1 MKEVFP
7 FNNSVETGLR
17 TLCLLNSL
25 YPRSFDL
32 ETLVCLDYLCVH
44 TGDFD
49 KTVKSLHP
57 ANPFRTGELFVR
69 RSIIEEGLQ
78 LFVVKG
84 LIVVHYDSS
93 GIEYLASDEAASF
106 LDKVNAAYSVEL
118 IERAQWVSD
127 KLQDLDK
134 NGIQAMVK
142 SVTADYAFQIMK
154 R

>member
-1 MKEVFP
+1 MEIFP
-7 FNNSVETGLR
+7 FNNCVETGMR

-49 KTVKSLHP
+49 TSVKSLHP
-57 ANPFRTGELFVR
+57 ANPYRTGELYVR
-69 RSIIEEGLQ
+69 RSIIEEGLR
-78 LFVVKG
+78 LFIAKG
-84 LIVVHYDSS
+84 LIEVRYDIS

-106 LDKVNAAYSVEL
+106 LDKVSASYSVEL
-118 IERAQWVSD
+118 MERTEWVSS
-127 KLQDLDK
+127 KLQELDK
-134 NGIQAMVK
+134 NNIQSIVK

>member
-1 MKEVFP
+1 MEIFP

-17 TLCLLNSL
+17 TLCLLHSL

-49 KTVKSLHP
+49 KSVKSLHP
-57 ANPFRTGELFVR
+57 ANPFRTGELYVR

-78 LFVVKG
+78 LFVAKG
-84 LIVVHYDSS
+84 LIEVHYDSS
-93 GIEYLASDEAASF
+93 GIEYLASDEASSF
-106 LDKVNAAYSVEL
+106 LDNVSAGYSVDLMQRTE
-118 IERAQWVSD
+118 WVSER
-127 KLQDLDK
+127 LQNLDK
-134 NGIQAMVK
+134 SGIQSMVK
-142 SVTADYAFQIMK
+142 NVTADYAFQMMK